1 MRKQLTAEQTAK
13 RDARRAQFKALWKQV
28 ANTPELERI
37 EMSMKY
43 GFRKLDGGEFSPCN
57 SMLLALQCPTGSV
70 FGGFRA
76 WLKAGRSV
84 RKGEHGSMVW
94 VPIGRKATDATT
106 GETATENDGEKPGF
120 IAGTVFDIGQ
130 TEETELQPR
139 EVNGRNYGQDAE
151 NRTYAYDQ
159 QSELLAA

>member
-106 GETATENDGEKPGF
+106 GDTTTESDGDKPGF
-120 IAGTVFDIGQ
+120 IPGTVFDIGQ
-130 TEETELQPR
+130 TDETQLKPR

-159 QSELLAA
+159 QPELLAA